1 MSQGPAGWIDRMV
14 GWCFGTLSAALLLYC
29 AVHLLQSLLPALIV
43 IGGIVALVGLPI
55 GGIVVFRTW
64 RNRW

>member
-1 MSQGPAGWIDRMV
+1 MTGGRSWIDRLV
-14 GWCFGTLSAALLLYC
+14 GWCFGILGAALLLYC

-43 IGGIVALVGLPI
+43 IGGIIALVVFVI